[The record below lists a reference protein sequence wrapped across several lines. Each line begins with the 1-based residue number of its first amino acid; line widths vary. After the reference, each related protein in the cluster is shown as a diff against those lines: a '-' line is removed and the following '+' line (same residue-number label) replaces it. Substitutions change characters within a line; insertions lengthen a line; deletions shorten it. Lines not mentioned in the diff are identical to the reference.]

1 VVPITCQICTCSGC
15 DSSCCLILCCQGRAS
30 WGQCLPAS
38 VIAGVRCTR
47 VLFPHPCGSS
57 WAQQGCHAVNFHH
70 NHDVL
75 VALLRMCRELTC
87 LIGEHGF
94 AYHVCFGVD
103 VSNFLTVALGGVAS
117 FQRRCFGFGG
127 AHVLSCLI

>member
-1 VVPITCQICTCSGC
+1 MLLGNNACLLQSEQEWVVRAYHFF
-15 DSSCCLILCCQGRAS
+15 ILAALHG
-30 WGQCLPAS
+30 LNKD
-38 VIAGVRCTR
+38 GV
-47 VLFPHPCGSS
+47 
-57 WAQQGCHAVNFHH
+57 AVDFHH

-75 VALLRMCRELTC
+75 VALLRTCRELTC

-94 AYHVCFGVD
+94 VHPVCFGVD
-103 VSNFLTVALGGVAS
+103 VSNFLTMELGDVTS